1 MKKTLILLCVLML
14 TAWTSAMAQIVCV
27 GDIYYNLSGGKAYI
41 NYRPD
46 QVPYTG
52 HMIIPS
58 TIEYDGITYDVA
70 LKDPGILNEVEEITF
85 GPGFQAGMFRL
96 SSSDAL
102 PNLER
107 INIGT
112 FNDPSSEAFFQIGYG
127 GPGKTIS
134 AQAYYESPEKSV
146 VEFNRFNVY
155 GP

>member
-112 FNDPSSEAFFQIGYG
+112 VNDHSSEAFFQIGYG
-127 GPGKTIS
+127 CL
-134 AQAYYESPEKSV
+134 
-146 VEFNRFNVY
+146 
-155 GP
+155 